1 MLLGDLLAY
10 AERAG
15 AKGDVSAALADL
27 PLMARVAAA
36 AGEAGL
42 EPDEYVL
49 AAVRLF
55 ERHASPDDW
64 VSLMGA
70 ASGEPDSGRA
80 CLKRIVE
87 WALRADSRHE
97 MHS

>member
-1 MLLGDLLAY
+1 MLLGDLLAQ

-15 AKGDVSAALADL
+15 ASGDVSAALDDL
-27 PLMARVAAA
+27 PLMTHVAVA

-49 AAVRLF
+49 AAIRLF

-70 ASGEPDSGRA
+70 ASGAPDAGRA

-87 WALRADSRHE
+87 WALRAG
-97 MHS
+97 HSH

>member
-1 MLLGDLLAY
+1 MLLGDLLAQ

-15 AKGDVSAALADL
+15 ASGDVSAILADL
-27 PLMARVAAA
+27 PLMTRVTEA

-55 ERHASPDDW
+55 ERHASSDDW

-70 ASGEPDSGRA
+70 ATGEADSGRA
-80 CLKRIVE
+80 CLRRIVE
-87 WALRADSRHE
+87 WVLRVDHRC
-97 MHS
+97 